1 MRYSRVGG
9 LDPRR
14 PACNRNPTSPESRL
28 TPAQELITTEETP
41 DGLILVSDETAVRA
55 EVASWRARIL
65 KPPGLWDKATRGTQD
80 RINKVIPERV
90 HQIVTAGVEA
100 MTKGILFGSDL
111 LKVRPAPHASL
122 AAAELKARAVIKV
135 YRNTAGVEGGVA
147 GAGGFV
153 LAAADFPALMA
164 IKVRMLG
171 DIVAAYGWGGGSLR
185 ERLFVLHI
193 FHLAFASARR
203 RPEALADLERW
214 IAGVDQP
221 DVIADYD
228 WRTFQ
233 IEYRDHIDLA
243 KMAQLIPVIG
253 APIGAV
259 VNWRLVDRLGE
270 TAVMACRMR
279 WMAEAEQ

>member
-1 MRYSRVGG
+1 MTPPAEIVPAKDVPEG
-9 LDPRR
+9 LLP
-14 PACNRNPTSPESRL
+14 
-28 TPAQELITTEETP
+28 I
-41 DGLILVSDETAVRA
+41 VDETTVRG
-55 EVASWRARIL
+55 EVAAWRQKVL
-65 KPPGLWDKATRGTQD
+65 KTPGLWDKATRGAQD
-80 RINKVIPERV
+80 RINRIIPERV
-90 HQIVTAGVEA
+90 HAIITAGVEA

-111 LKVRPAPHASL
+111 LKARPIPDGSL
-122 AAAELKARAVIKV
+122 AVRERRARSAIKAW
-135 YRNTAGVEGGVA
+135 RNTASVEGGVA

-203 RPEALADLERW
+203 RPEALRDLENW

-221 DVIADYD
+221 GQIADYD

-233 IEYRDHIDLA
+233 IEYRDYIDLA
-243 KMAQLIPVIG
+243 KMAQLIPVVG

-259 VNWRLVDRLGE
+259 VNWRLVERLGE
-270 TAVMACRMR
+270 TAIMACRMR
-279 WMAEAEQ
+279 WMAESATSSSSTVP

>member
-1 MRYSRVGG
+1 M
-9 LDPRR
+9 
-14 PACNRNPTSPESRL
+14 
-28 TPAQELITTEETP
+28 AQPPELIP
-41 DGLILVSDETAVRA
+41 AADVPAGLITVADEATVRA
-55 EVASWRARIL
+55 EMEAWRARVL
-65 KPPGLWDKATRGTQD
+65 KRQNLWDWASKGTQE
-80 RINKVIPERV
+80 RINRIIPERV
-90 HQIVTAGVEA
+90 HAVITAGVEA

-111 LKVRPAPHASL
+111 VKARPTAEGSL
-122 AAAELKARAVIKV
+122 AARELRARAAIRV

-171 DIVAAYGWGGGSLR
+171 DVVAAYGWGGGSVR

-203 RPEALADLERW
+203 RPEALKALEDW
-214 IAGVDQP
+214 IANVDQP
-221 DVIADYD
+221 TEITDYD
-228 WRTFQ
+228 WRKFQ
-233 IEYRDHIDLA
+233 QEYRDYIDLA
-243 KMAQLIPVIG
+243 KMAQLIPVVG
-253 APIGAV
+253 SPIGAV

-279 WMAEAEQ
+279 WFGETEH

>member
-1 MRYSRVGG
+1 MT
-9 LDPRR
+9 R
-14 PACNRNPTSPESRL
+14 PPETL
-28 TPAQELITTEETP
+28 PEFVAPETVPGDLIA
-41 DGLILVSDETAVRA
+41 IADERAVRA
-55 EVASWRARIL
+55 EVAVWRAGVL
-65 KPPGLWDKATRGTQD
+65 KRPGLWDKATRGTQD
-80 RINKVIPERV
+80 RINRIIPERV
-90 HQIVTAGVEA
+90 HRIITGGVEA
-100 MTKGILFGSDL
+100 MTRGILFGSDL
-111 LKVRPAPHASL
+111 LKARPIVDGSL
-122 AAAELKARAVIKV
+122 AAREERARAAIAV
-135 YRNTAGVEGGVA
+135 YRNTASVEGGVA

-171 DIVAAYGWGGGSLR
+171 DIVAAYGWGGGSVR

-221 DVIADYD
+221 EVLTDYD

-233 IEYRDHIDLA
+233 IEYRDYIDLA
-243 KMAQLIPVIG
+243 KMAQLIPVVG

-259 VNWRLVDRLGE
+259 VNWRLVERLGE
-270 TAVMACRMR
+270 TAIMACRMR
-279 WMAEAEQ
+279 WLAEAGQ

>member
-1 MRYSRVGG
+1 MARA
-9 LDPRR
+9 PETR
-14 PACNRNPTSPESRL
+14 PEFVAAEAVPSD
-28 TPAQELITTEETP
+28 LIT
-41 DGLILVSDETAVRA
+41 VVDETTVRA
-55 EVASWRARIL
+55 GVAAWRAKVL
-65 KPPGLWDKATRGTQD
+65 KPPGLWDKATRGTQE
-80 RINKVIPERV
+80 RINRIIPERI
-90 HQIVTAGVEA
+90 HAIVTAGVEA

-111 LKVRPAPHASL
+111 LTARPVAGGSL
-122 AAAELKARAVIKV
+122 AARELRARTMIRTW
-135 YRNTAGVEGGVA
+135 RNTAGVEGGVA

-171 DIVAAYGWGGGSLR
+171 DVVGAYGWGGGSVR

-203 RPEALADLERW
+203 RPEALGELDRW

-221 DVIADYD
+221 ATITDYD
-228 WRTFQ
+228 WRRFQ
-233 IEYRDHIDLA
+233 IEYRDYIDLA
-243 KMAQLIPVIG
+243 KLAQLIPVVG

-270 TAVMACRMR
+270 TAMMACRMR
-279 WMAEAEQ
+279 WMAEAD

>member
-1 MRYSRVGG
+1 MTRPPETVPEFVAPDEVPTG
-9 LDPRR
+9 LVAVTGTR
-14 PACNRNPTSPESRL
+14 AVH
-28 TPAQELITTEETP
+28 AELQ
-41 DGLILVSDETAVRA
+41 V
-55 EVASWRARIL
+55 WRARVL
-65 KPPGLWDKATRGTQD
+65 KRPGLWDKVTRGTQD
-80 RINKVIPERV
+80 RINRIIPERV
-90 HQIVTAGVEA
+90 HAIITTGVEA
-100 MTKGILFGSDL
+100 MTRGILFGSDL
-111 LKVRPAPHASL
+111 MKPRVTADGSL
-122 AAAELKARAVIKV
+122 AAREQKARAAIRA

-171 DIVAAYGWGGGSLR
+171 DVVAAYGWGDGSVR

-214 IAGVDQP
+214 IANIDQP
-221 DVIADYD
+221 QAITDYD

-233 IEYRDHIDLA
+233 IEYRDYIDLA
-243 KMAQLIPVIG
+243 KLAQLIPVVG

-259 VNWRLVDRLGE
+259 VNWRLVERLGE
-270 TAVMACRMR
+270 TDIMACRMR
-279 WMAEAEQ
+279 WFAETGDL

>member
-1 MRYSRVGG
+1 MA
-9 LDPRR
+9 R
-14 PACNRNPTSPESRL
+14 PPETRPEFVAAEAV
-28 TPAQELITTEETP
+28 PADLIA
-41 DGLILVSDETAVRA
+41 VVDETTVRA
-55 EVASWRARIL
+55 EVAAWRARML
-65 KPPGLWDKATRGTQD
+65 KRPGLWDRATRGTQE
-80 RINKVIPERV
+80 RINRLIPERV
-90 HQIVTAGVEA
+90 QAVVTAGVEA

-111 LKVRPAPHASL
+111 VKARPVADGSL
-122 AAAELKARAVIKV
+122 AARELQARAMIGV

-171 DIVAAYGWGGGSLR
+171 DVVGAYGWGGGSVR

-193 FHLAFASARR
+193 FHLAFAGAKR
-203 RPEALADLERW
+203 RPDALAELVRW
-214 IAGVDQP
+214 IAGEDQP
-221 DVIADYD
+221 GAITDYD
-228 WRTFQ
+228 WRKFQ

-243 KMAQLIPVIG
+243 KMAQLIPVVG

-270 TAVMACRMR
+270 TAMMACRMR
-279 WMAEAEQ
+279 WMGEAGESAEANH